1 MEYQLFRINLKTP
14 LHLSDPRGDYG
25 YSEKLL
31 HSDTLYAA
39 LISALAKIGKLGSVS
54 ATGDL
59 GCTITSLFPFV
70 KFDDKFR
77 YFFPKP
83 FGNIPVDEQQQKLKL
98 KELKR
103 IAWLEQSCYESVLN
117 KQEIQLDAKKGN
129 FIFGQYLS
137 SFPIEEDFMFAQTVP
152 RIAVPRS
159 QADNNGDTRIFYMER
174 IYFTGNAGLFFLAQG
189 DTLKLEEALQVLQHE
204 GIGTDRNVGQGFFEF
219 EREDQFTLNVP
230 DEADHATNLS
240 LFCPTD
246 QSELMAIQQSEYAR
260 WEILKRGGW
269 INTDGLSGVR
279 KKSVY
284 MFREGSVFQTQSIE
298 LGKVNINLTPR
309 AEGLVVDHT
318 IWRCGRS
325 IFIPLK
331 T

>member
-1 MEYQLFRINLKTP
+1 MEYQLFRINFKTP

-31 HSDTLYAA
+31 HSDTMYAA
-39 LISALAKIGKLGSVS
+39 LISALAKTGKLGSIS

-59 GCTITSLFPFV
+59 GCTISSLFPYV
-70 KFDDKFR
+70 NYEQKYR
-77 YFFPKP
+77 YFFPRP
-83 FGNIPVDEQQQKLKL
+83 FGNILVDEKEQILKI

-103 IAWLEQSCYESVLN
+103 IAWLEQPCYEAVLN
-117 KQEIQLDAKKGN
+117 KQEVEIDDVKGN
-129 FIFGQYLS
+129 FIFGHYLS
-137 SFPIEEDFMFAQTVP
+137 SFHLKEDLMYAQTVP

-159 QADNNGDTRIFYMER
+159 QAENNGDTRIFYMER
-174 IYFTGNAGLFFLAQG
+174 IYFPENAGLFFLAHG
-189 DTLKLEEALQVLQHE
+189 DTTNLEEALQVLQHE

-219 EREDQFTLNVP
+219 EKEDRFSLNVP
-230 DEADHATNLS
+230 NEASHATNLS

-246 QSELMAIQQSEYAR
+246 RNELLETQQSEHAR

-269 INTDGLSGVR
+269 INTDGLTGVR
-279 KKSVY
+279 KKAVY
-284 MFREGSVFQTQSIE
+284 MFREGSVFQTQCA
-298 LGKVNINLTPR
+298 LMGKVNLDLTPK
-309 AEGLVVDHT
+309 AEGLIVDHT

-325 IFIPLK
+325 IFIPIK